1 MILKRNMKTAILD
14 TSFILSCVRN
24 KIDFFEEIKFMGMKI
39 EIPKQ
44 VIVELKGLGKSQ
56 DDAQTAL
63 KLLNKNKFNKM
74 DLKTKDVDAGL
85 IKFAEKNKDIV
96 VATLDREIK
105 KKIKNPKLVIRGK
118 KKLEII

>member
-1 MILKRNMKTAILD
+1 MKTAILD
-14 TSFILSCVRN
+14 TSFILTCVRN

-44 VIVELKGLGKSQ
+44 VIVEITGLSKSQ
-56 DDAQTAL
+56 GDAETAL
-63 KLLNKNKFNKM
+63 KLLNKNKFNKT
-74 DLKTKDVDAGL
+74 DLKTKNVDEGL
-85 IKFAEKNKDIV
+85 IKFAEKNKDVV

-105 KKIKNPKLVIRGK
+105 KRIKSPKLVIREK

>member
-1 MILKRNMKTAILD
+1 MKTAILD